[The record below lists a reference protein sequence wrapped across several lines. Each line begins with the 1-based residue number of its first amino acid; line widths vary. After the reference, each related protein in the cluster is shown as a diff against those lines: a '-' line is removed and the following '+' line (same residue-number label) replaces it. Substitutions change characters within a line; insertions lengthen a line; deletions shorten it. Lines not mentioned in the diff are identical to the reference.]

1 MIVSSYLKEFEH
13 SVKEVSAYRKYKKR
27 FKNKDSSSIK
37 GKRFVLVFQCKLN
50 NY

>member
-1 MIVSSYLKEFEH
+1 MCINKCNGMIVSSYLKELEH

-37 GKRFVLVFQCKLN
+37 SLYL
-50 NY
+50 